1 MTGGRR
7 IKGSGAAKI
16 AKPNAP
22 IKLTSREIDALRH
35 LISLAEPGAGKDFQS
50 LDYEALGDAMV
61 KLAALK
67 QRLLTKEAVS

>member
-1 MTGGRR
+1 MTTGGRR

-22 IKLTSREIDALRH
+22 IKLTSQEIDALSDAIKWAKYR
-35 LISLAEPGAGKDFQS
+35 DT
-50 LDYEALGDAMV
+50 EALASAKI

-67 QRLLTKEAVS
+67 QRLLTKAAVS